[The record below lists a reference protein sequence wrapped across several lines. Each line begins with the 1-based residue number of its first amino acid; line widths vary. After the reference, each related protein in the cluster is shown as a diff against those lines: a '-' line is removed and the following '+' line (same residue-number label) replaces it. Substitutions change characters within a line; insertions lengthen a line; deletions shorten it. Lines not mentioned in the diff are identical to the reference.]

1 MAKVVWTDQAIGD
14 VVEIVEWISAD
25 KPNAAARVAE
35 TLMRAGNTLDQFP
48 GRGRLIPH
56 DRRELIAL
64 PNYLIRYRVENDQ
77 VTILEVRHAARS
89 PE

>member
-35 TLMRAGNTLDQFP
+35 TLMRAGDSLDQFP

-64 PNYLIRYRVENDQ
+64 PNYLIRYRIENDR
-77 VTILEVRHAARS
+77 VTILEVRHAARE
-89 PE
+89 PG

>member
-1 MAKVVWTDQAIGD
+1 VAKVIWTDQAIAD

-35 TLMRAGNTLDQFP
+35 TLMHAGDSLDQFS
-48 GRGRLIPH
+48 GRGRPIPH

-64 PNYLIRYRVENDQ
+64 PSYLIRYRVEDDR
-77 VTILEVRHAARS
+77 VTILEVRHGARR

>member
-35 TLMRAGNTLDQFP
+35 TLMRTGDSLDQFP
-48 GRGRLIPH
+48 GCGRLIPH

-64 PNYLIRYRVENDQ
+64 PSYLIRYRVENGR
-77 VTILEVRHAARS
+77 VTILELRHAARR